1 MTENKNVTHRHDP
14 RWIIAKS
21 PGRDAHGRR
30 FGKGERVLY
39 YPVFH
44 EMVSGM
50 RAEEAFLISIVNFLP
65 AA

>member
-1 MTENKNVTHRHDP
+1 MTENNNDPHRHDP

-21 PGRDAHGRR
+21 PGIDALGRR
-30 FGKGERVLY
+30 FGKDERVLY

-44 EMVSGM
+44 EMVSGI
-50 RAEEAFLISIVNFLP
+50 RAEEAFLISIVNN